1 MPQGNGSPPAR
12 RRPPDF
18 PAPGRKSITH
28 RGRRGS
34 LVATEEEEAAVDT
47 MEQQGAVGVRCVK
60 GGETGEG
67 DGRAVGGGGGW

>member
-1 MPQGNGSPPAR
+1 M
-12 RRPPDF
+12 
-18 PAPGRKSITH
+18 
-28 RGRRGS
+28 
-34 LVATEEEEAAVDT
+34 ATEEEEAAVDT